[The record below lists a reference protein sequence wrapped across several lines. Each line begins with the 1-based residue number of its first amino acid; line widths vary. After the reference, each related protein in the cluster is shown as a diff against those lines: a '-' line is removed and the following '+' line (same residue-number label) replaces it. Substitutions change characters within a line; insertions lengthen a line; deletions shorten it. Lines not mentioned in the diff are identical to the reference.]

1 MDRTSFTDIE
11 IRAVGE
17 GETTVSIEGGML
29 RTEYP
34 IEVRARDRFEVLHA
48 ERSWAVDP
56 SSVSS
61 LENLS
66 VLADASQDIVVAYFD
81 AHGLLHGRGLAS
93 VTLPRGTWPAISTP
107 CGAVF
112 EWRFDG
118 GCWEPAPGDHLL
130 RVTIEGEDDLLVPFT
145 ALPADDIVDIL
156 IVRPEEDE
164 VARGDLVFVEVVGLT
179 ANGTQVHGV
188 HAKFFGLGLGTF
200 ACEFVPELEPESIP
214 VEALGIEK
222 TLVYRGEPR

>member
-34 IEVRARDRFEVLHA
+34 IEVRARDRFEGASRGEKLGGGSEFGVEPREPFGTRGRFARHRRCA
-48 ERSWAVDP
+48 K
-56 SSVSS
+56 SSTR
-61 LENLS
+61 
-66 VLADASQDIVVAYFD
+66 
-81 AHGLLHGRGLAS
+81 HGLLHGRGLAS

-200 ACEFVPELEPESIP
+200 ACEFVPESNRNPSP
-214 VEALGIEK
+214 SKRWAS
-222 TLVYRGEPR
+222 RRP